1 MKGKYDD
8 IINLPHHV
16 SKDRPRM
23 SIGDRAAQFG
33 AFAALTGYDGQ
44 IKETARLTEEDVALT
59 EYQYR
64 ILNEKMAYIV
74 AHREEHPLVGVRY
87 FVPDKRKNGGSYEEY
102 RGRVWKIKEYEKEMV
117 FEDGTCI
124 PIREIK
130 ELHLELENFQNF
142 PNF

>member
-102 RGRVWKIKEYEKEMV
+102 RGRVWKIKEYEKKWFLKTAPV
-117 FEDGTCI
+117 S
-124 PIREIK
+124 P
-130 ELHLELENFQNF
+130 
-142 PNF
+142 

>member
-87 FVPDKRKNGGSYEEY
+87 FVPDKERTAAATRSTVEGYGKSKSTKKK
-102 RGRVWKIKEYEKEMV
+102 WFLK
-117 FEDGTCI
+117 TAHAS
-124 PIREIK
+124 P
-130 ELHLELENFQNF
+130 
-142 PNF
+142 

>member
-16 SKDRPRM
+16 SKDRPHM

-74 AHREEHPLVGVRY
+74 AHRENTPLLVCVTLCRT
-87 FVPDKRKNGGSYEEY
+87 
-102 RGRVWKIKEYEKEMV
+102 KERTAAATRSTGEGYGKSKS
-117 FEDGTCI
+117 T
-124 PIREIK
+124 K
-130 ELHLELENFQNF
+130 KK
-142 PNF
+142 

>member
-1 MKGKYDD
+1 M
-8 IINLPHHV
+8 
-16 SKDRPRM
+16 
-23 SIGDRAAQFG
+23 
-33 AFAALTGYDGQ
+33 
-44 IKETARLTEEDVALT
+44 T

-102 RGRVWKIKEYEKEMV
+102 RGRIWKIKEYEKEMV

-142 PNF
+142 

>member
-87 FVPDKRKNGGSYEEY
+87 FVPDKERTAAATRSTGEGYGKSKSTKKKWFLKTAP
-102 RGRVWKIKEYEKEMV
+102 VS
-117 FEDGTCI
+117 
-124 PIREIK
+124 P
-130 ELHLELENFQNF
+130 
-142 PNF
+142 